1 MPLFKTYVIMYSI
14 EPKSFIKNEWKD
26 FFVKV
31 QRAEKHRIKKN
42 NKFYLLIDDFCW
54 KSKNMYNYGNYI
66 IRQEFISTSKLK
78 EEGFAEHAN
87 WIQYNALYQI
97 CKSSDSYVAL
107 GSIAAQATLR
117 KLEKNWK
124 SFFESIKDYQIHPEK
139 YQGRPKIPKYLDK
152 EKGRYELGINNQ
164 RCKIKDGYVYF
175 GWKPLRCLNGIFK
188 SKIPDDA
195 KLIQCRFVP
204 KKDEYVLEVVYEI
217 SLLNINKKKS
227 QNIAAIDLGVDNLI
241 TLTTNCGTQP
251 IVINGKPL
259 KAINQ
264 YYNKV
269 ISDMRSDLKLR
280 NDMNWSHKMQ
290 KITTKRNYKVED
302 YIHKA
307 TKIVIDFLKDNDID
321 TLVCG
326 YNTGW
331 KQETNIGKINNQNF
345 VYIPHSSIIEKLS
358 YKCENE
364 GILFKTTEEGYTSGT
379 SFLDEED
386 PCEENYDKSRRKYR
400 GLFISNNGIP
410 INADVN
416 GSYQI
421 MKKVFPTAFKNGV
434 DNAI

>member
-152 EKGRYELGINNQ
+152 EKGRYE
-164 RCKIKDGYVYF
+164 
-175 GWKPLRCLNGIFK
+175 
-188 SKIPDDA
+188 
-195 KLIQCRFVP
+195 
-204 KKDEYVLEVVYEI
+204 
-217 SLLNINKKKS
+217 
-227 QNIAAIDLGVDNLI
+227 
-241 TLTTNCGTQP
+241 
-251 IVINGKPL
+251 
-259 KAINQ
+259 
-264 YYNKV
+264 
-269 ISDMRSDLKLR
+269 
-280 NDMNWSHKMQ
+280 
-290 KITTKRNYKVED
+290 
-302 YIHKA
+302 
-307 TKIVIDFLKDNDID
+307 
-321 TLVCG
+321 
-326 YNTGW
+326 
-331 KQETNIGKINNQNF
+331 
-345 VYIPHSSIIEKLS
+345 
-358 YKCENE
+358 
-364 GILFKTTEEGYTSGT
+364 
-379 SFLDEED
+379 
-386 PCEENYDKSRRKYR
+386 
-400 GLFISNNGIP
+400 
-410 INADVN
+410 
-416 GSYQI
+416 
-421 MKKVFPTAFKNGV
+421 
-434 DNAI
+434 